1 MARYV
6 EVINKKT
13 ITELYKSQL
22 TTSILFVIVMFIIVG
37 LASDRLVEIIHT
49 LIKMSQAEKMMG
61 DEAEAYAV
69 IALFF
74 VVYGGLIV
82 MLISW
87 SVRLVKILKDY
98 EDMEKRNY
106 VVFVGKV
113 IKLKLYEQN
122 GTIYNE
128 TPIVL
133 NVATQEKF
141 KIYLTHNEVGLGQT
155 YEFNLLK
162 NSKIAEVVRKVKN
175 PQKFEQSKTEDI

>member
-1 MARYV
+1 
-6 EVINKKT
+6 
-13 ITELYKSQL
+13 
-22 TTSILFVIVMFIIVG
+22 MFIAVG
-37 LASDRLVEIIHT
+37 LASDRIVEIIHA
-49 LIKMSQAEKMMG
+49 LIKMSQAEKMS
-61 DEAEAYAV
+61 DESEAYAV
-69 IALFF
+69 IALYF
-74 VVYGGLIV
+74 VVYCFLIV

-113 IKLKLYEQN
+113 VKLKLYERN

-162 NSKIAEVVRKVKN
+162 NSKIAEVIRKVKN

>member
-1 MARYV
+1 M
-6 EVINKKT
+6 INKKT
-13 ITELYKSQL
+13 ITKVYKSEL
-22 TTSILFVIVMFIIVG
+22 TTSISFVIVMFIAVG
-37 LASDRLVEIIHT
+37 LASDRIVEIIHA
-49 LIKMSQAEKMMG
+49 LIKTSQAEKMS
-61 DEAEAYAV
+61 DECEAYAV
-69 IALFF
+69 IALYF
-74 VVYGGLIV
+74 VVYCWLIV

-113 IKLKLYEQN
+113 IKLKLYEHN

-162 NSKIAEVVRKVKN
+162 NSKIAEVIRKVKN

>member
-22 TTSILFVIVMFIIVG
+22 TTSIIFAIVMFIIVG

-61 DEAEAYAV
+61 DEVEAYALT
-69 IALFF
+69 ALFF
-74 VVYGGLIV
+74 IVYGGLIV

-113 IKLKLYEQN
+113 IKLKLYEQD

>member
-1 MARYV
+1 M

-69 IALFF
+69 TALFF
-74 VVYGGLIV
+74 VVYGWLIV

-87 SVRLVKILKDY
+87 SGRLVKILKDY

-175 PQKFEQSKTEDI
+175 PQKFEQSQTEDI

>member
-22 TTSILFVIVMFIIVG
+22 TTSIIFVIVMFIVVG
-37 LASDRLVEIIHT
+37 LASDILVEIIHT
-49 LIKMSQAEKMMG
+49 LIKMSQAEKMG

-74 VVYGGLIV
+74 VVYGWLIV
-82 MLISW
+82 MLISL
-87 SVRLVKILKDY
+87 SIRLVKILKDY

-113 IKLKLYEQN
+113 IKLKLYEQD

>member
-1 MARYV
+1 MVRYV

-22 TTSILFVIVMFIIVG
+22 TTSILFVISMFIVVG

-49 LIKMSQAEKMMG
+49 LIKMSQAEKLV
-61 DEAEAYAV
+61 DESEAYALP
-69 IALFF
+69 ALFF
-74 VVYGGLIV
+74 VMYCCLVV
-82 MLISW
+82 MLIFW
-87 SVRLVKILKDY
+87 IVRLVKILKDY
-98 EDMEKRNY
+98 EAMEKRNY

-113 IKLKLYEQN
+113 VKLKLYEHN